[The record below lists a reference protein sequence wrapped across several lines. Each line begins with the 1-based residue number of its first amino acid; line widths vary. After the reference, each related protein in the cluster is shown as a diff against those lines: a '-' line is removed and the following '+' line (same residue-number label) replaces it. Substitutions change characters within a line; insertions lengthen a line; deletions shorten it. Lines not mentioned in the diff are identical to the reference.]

1 MEYFSRLSFNSL
13 ITLSSLAVF
22 GSVVLATFWV
32 GPAWDMISSRAVAQL
47 TPQLVA
53 LRISPRQLS
62 VMLRVW
68 GAGLFTTFVGLFFIL
83 HQIPLSFMLTWLVYV
98 APHYLLVWQVQRRRR
113 LLRDQM
119 VGVSVALANSVRAG
133 LALAQGLESI
143 VDDTPEPIASEIRTI
158 VFEWRSGRPLNSA
171 LLDVKHRINLD
182 SFSLFSIA
190 IEACM
195 ERGGRITEALE
206 RISYSLSENQRL
218 ERDLEAKTATG
229 RSTAWVLGLF
239 PFVFLVG
246 FLCIDY
252 QHTSLLFTTI
262 IGQLVLTGIIATIY
276 GSVKWCL
283 HILDVRL

>member
-1 MEYFSRLSFNSL
+1 VEYLSHLSFDSL
-13 ITLSSLAVF
+13 VTLSSLAVF
-22 GSVVLATFWV
+22 GAVVLAALWI
-32 GPAWDMISSRAVAQL
+32 GPAWDMVSSRAVAQL
-47 TPQLVA
+47 TPQLTA

-62 VMLRVW
+62 IMLRVW
-68 GAGLFTTFVGLFFIL
+68 GGCLLATFVGLFFIL
-83 HQIPLSFMLTWLVYV
+83 HQIPLSLMLTWLVYV
-98 APHYLLVWQVQRRRR
+98 APHYLLTWQVQKRRR

-133 LALAQGLESI
+133 LALAQGLEAI

-171 LLDVKHRINLD
+171 ILDVKDRLNLD

-229 RSTAWVLGLF
+229 RSTAWVLGIF

-252 QHTSLLFTTI
+252 AHTSLLFTTI
-262 IGQLVLTGIIATIY
+262 IGQLLLTGIIAVIY
-276 GSVKWCL
+276 WSVKWCI
-283 HILDVRL
+283 HILNVRL